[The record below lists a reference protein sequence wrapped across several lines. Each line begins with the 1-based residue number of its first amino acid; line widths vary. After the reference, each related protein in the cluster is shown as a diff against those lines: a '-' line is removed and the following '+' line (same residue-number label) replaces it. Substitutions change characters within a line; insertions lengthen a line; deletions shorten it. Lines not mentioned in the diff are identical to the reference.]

1 MTNLKLD
8 TPLLAEKYDELS
20 NLQFDNGSILIEKLG
35 IKEGERVLDIG
46 CGTGRLVRY
55 VSNVVGSNGKIVGID
70 PLPLRIE
77 IARDKI
83 KGENISFE
91 VGVSDDLSLFEESSF
106 DHIYLNAVF
115 HWIANK
121 EATLTEVYRVLKPGG
136 RIGINTQARESPGC
150 LKVTT
155 DSVLSREPYAKSV
168 VSCEDPMIKHAVTST
183 ELKRLLEASGFRNIN
198 MELRK
203 TKRYYQNSGEI
214 IDLVTSSSFGNYLI
228 HVPVHLQEQAAFDIA
243 TELEKARNEKG
254 IEFISN
260 NTFAFAQK

>member
-20 NLQFDNGSILIEKLG
+20 NIQFDNGSILIEKLG
-35 IKEGERVLDIG
+35 IKEGDRVLDIG

-55 VSNVVGSNGKIVGID
+55 VSNVVGSNGKVVGID
-70 PLPLRIE
+70 PLPLRID
-77 IARDKI
+77 IARQKI

-91 VGVSDDLSLFEESSF
+91 VGVSEDLGLFEGSSF
-106 DHIYLNAVF
+106 DLIYLNAVF
-115 HWIANK
+115 HWVVNK
-121 EATLTEVYRVLKPGG
+121 EATLTEIYRVLKPGG

-150 LKVTT
+150 LKLTT
-155 DSVLSREPYAKSV
+155 DSVLSRQPYAKAV
-168 VSCEDPMIKHAVTST
+168 VSSEDPMIKHAVTSP
-183 ELKRLLEASGFRNIN
+183 ELKRLLEVSGFRNISL
-198 MELRK
+198 ELRK

-228 HVPVHLQEQAAFDIA
+228 HVPVHLQEQAAFEIA

-260 NTFAFAQK
+260 NVFAFAQK